1 MDESIEEDRPVEQR
15 SRVFL
20 YFYAVWGALYDSS
33 STQGCVGPSL
43 GQLPQ
48 LSGLASLLNLVK
60 LTNYCLNSIPAVDL
74 NFSDNMPAALTQISA
89 SAIKDKPSLN
99 LDLLETFL
107 ADCTKPKV

>member
-1 MDESIEEDRPVEQR
+1 MRVQEKVDESIEEVRPVEQR
-15 SRVFL
+15 SLVFL

-48 LSGLASLLNLVK
+48 LGGLASLLNLVK

-74 NFSDNMPAALTQISA
+74 NFSDNMPAALTQISEYP
-89 SAIKDKPSLN
+89 DGLN
-99 LDLLETFL
+99 LIKF
-107 ADCTKPKV
+107 KRIY